1 MSLNCWNGLTF
12 FCQEN
17 SYVVSIMDKISLKQS
32 VIFIGLMNVGLFVL
46 YANTIKQ
53 LFDFWLVS
61 YGYSHGIIL
70 FPIALGIYFYE
81 LYKSPKLDVSCI
93 NIVSVLC
100 LSGLVLGWFLADL
113 LNIQFV
119 EFLAFFLMLIL
130 LNLVLTTDK
139 LKNTYHLWPLLLIL
153 FTLPIWDFLSEILRT
168 LETPVVVFFLNLSF
182 IDTIQD
188 GFLIYIPAG
197 TFLVEQACSGFNQ
210 FIVSIP
216 LAALYIYSRQL
227 KFSTSYKFILLLL
240 FLAMVF
246 NILRIY
252 IIVVAGQVTH
262 MKTSLL
268 HDHEY
273 LGWVIYGIGVFIL
286 FFVADKRHKELSL
299 STVKMVSVENDN
311 IIWSQKSVRKPLVFV
326 ALVLFMGPLLT
337 ISYSVLKNK
346 NTINVEKF
354 VGSLFWKEVD
364 SEIKFSPNYA
374 KGDISYQH
382 TLENLFGQ
390 TITLYINHFVEQE
403 QGREAINDVSGLVAN
418 KQGTVIK
425 QRQQIVKLS
434 QSSNLNINE
443 SIIRLKSGEKYIA
456 WQWYFTNSK
465 HLNKGLDAHLNNFV
479 GILKNKPAI
488 TNIVVSKQIQ
498 AQETTA
504 RKALELFI
512 LDNLDVLTNNLSV
525 SDG

>member
-1 MSLNCWNGLTF
+1 
-12 FCQEN
+12 
-17 SYVVSIMDKISLKQS
+17 MDKISLKQS
-32 VIFIGLMNVGLFVL
+32 VIFIGLMNLGLFIL

-53 LFDFWLVS
+53 LFDFWSTS

-81 LYKSPKLDVSCI
+81 LYKFPKLNTSCI
-93 NIVSVLC
+93 NIVSVIC
-100 LSGLVLGWFLADL
+100 LLGLVCGWFVADL

-119 EFLAFFLMLIL
+119 EFLAFFSMLFI

-153 FTLPIWDFLSEILRT
+153 FTLPVWDFLSEILRT
-168 LETPVVVFFLNLSF
+168 LETPVVVFFLNMSF
-182 IDTIQD
+182 IDAIQD

-197 TFLVEQACSGFNQ
+197 TFLVERACSGFNQ

-216 LAALYIYSRQL
+216 LAALYIYSRKL

-240 FLAMVF
+240 FLAMIF

-252 IIVVAGQVTH
+252 IIVAAGQITH

-273 LGWVIYGIGVFIL
+273 LAWLIYGIGVFIL
-286 FFVADKRHKELSL
+286 FFLADKRLKKSSL
-299 STVKMVSVENDN
+299 NSVEMASAESDN
-311 IIWSQKSVRKPLVFV
+311 TTWNSKRSRKPLVFV
-326 ALVLFMGPLLT
+326 VLVLFVGPLLT
-337 ISYSVLKNK
+337 LSYSVIKNK
-346 NTINVEKF
+346 NTINIEKL
-354 VGSLFWKEVD
+354 VDSLFWKEVD
-364 SEIKFSPNYA
+364 SEIKFSPDYA
-374 KGDISYQH
+374 KGDTPYQH

-390 TITLYINHFVEQE
+390 TVNLYINHFVEQE
-403 QGREAINDVSGLVAN
+403 QGREAINGVSGLVAK
-418 KQGTVIK
+418 KQGSVIK
-425 QRQQIVKLS
+425 QSQQIVKLS
-434 QSSNLNINE
+434 QSNNLSINE

-456 WQWYFTNSK
+456 WQWYFTNGK
-465 HLNKGLDAHLNNFV
+465 HINKGLDARLNNLV
-479 GILKNKPAI
+479 GILKNQPAI

-498 AQETTA
+498 TQETTT
-504 RKALELFI
+504 RKALKLFI
-512 LDNLDVLTNNLSV
+512 LDNLAVLTNNLSV